1 MSIKKAFDE
10 ITPTSIQK
18 TEMLSKVKAGTD
30 TALIKQRRNIFIN
43 RLCIVGAACLSVFVC
58 VVALS
63 VFINSTGKPISISGD
78 RNSMIGLNSNIND
91 SGSYADPAF
100 PSDKSSK
107 AEEISSSI
115 HEIDSSIE
123 SVSSSAPETTTTEN
137 SEIEPPE
144 TIVTDPPA
152 PVIEYA
158 ENITLKF
165 IGDASFTQR
174 GILYLIAVDDDFPDN
189 DEILDMTGRLP
200 SEEFY
205 INTEQDGTK
214 LLESFQCGVYVVMG
228 PWFSTTGALGFTSV
242 KIDVSMSD
250 TTVEINLNTPD
261 IAPEKVNNGQDNS
274 KRDLT
279 LADIEAIREKNKEEV
294 ICDGKKYIPVDT
306 IAAVCDY
313 DSLPEARSYLSQRWH
328 HPYTPNFDDIKGALL
343 DEQHTKD
350 FSISLFSVSQYLDSG
365 YLGKELY
372 FMFVNGKVYDSE
384 RFSQIAVIRL
394 VHIPNTY
401 TDPYNDCCYSYRICI
416 DSEVLGEFREI
427 YCGMDIYNKDNYV
440 DDGLQN
446 YEPVIKT
453 SSQFKDDSGKMITD
467 KKVIFRAINGIDYY
481 DYTVNN
487 KKPFLRI
494 RNSCIVVDVDGDG
507 YMTVN
512 RDQYTYLTDF
522 YLAVLTREDAIKMGG
537 YPIYRLCDE
546 FVFEY
551 MLTIP
556 YEQFPDLCDDLSEAD
571 KEQLAYYGDYEY
583 PESE

>member
-1 MSIKKAFDE
+1 M
-10 ITPTSIQK
+10 
-18 TEMLSKVKAGTD
+18 
-30 TALIKQRRNIFIN
+30 
-43 RLCIVGAACLSVFVC
+43 
-58 VVALS
+58 
-63 VFINSTGKPISISGD
+63 
-78 RNSMIGLNSNIND
+78 
-91 SGSYADPAF
+91 
-100 PSDKSSK
+100 
-107 AEEISSSI
+107 
-115 HEIDSSIE
+115 
-123 SVSSSAPETTTTEN
+123 
-137 SEIEPPE
+137 
-144 TIVTDPPA
+144 
-152 PVIEYA
+152 
-158 ENITLKF
+158 
-165 IGDASFTQR
+165 
-174 GILYLIAVDDDFPDN
+174 
-189 DEILDMTGRLP
+189 
-200 SEEFY
+200 
-205 INTEQDGTK
+205 
-214 LLESFQCGVYVVMG
+214 
-228 PWFSTTGALGFTSV
+228 
-242 KIDVSMSD
+242 
-250 TTVEINLNTPD
+250 
-261 IAPEKVNNGQDNS
+261 
-274 KRDLT
+274 
-279 LADIEAIREKNKEEV
+279 
-294 ICDGKKYIPVDT
+294 
-306 IAAVCDY
+306 
-313 DSLPEARSYLSQRWH
+313 PEARNYLSQRWH
-328 HPYTPNFDDIKGALL
+328 HPYTPNFDDITGALL

-372 FMFVNGKVYDSE
+372 FMFVNGKIYDSE

-416 DSEVLGEFREI
+416 DSEVLGECREI
-427 YCGMDIYNKDNYV
+427 YCGMDIYNNDNYV
-440 DDGLQN
+440 DSLQN
-446 YEPVIKT
+446 YEAIIKT

-583 PESE
+583 PNAE